1 MLMMNKNNNIMVWN
15 CRGAAS
21 TAFYRY
27 CNQYVV
33 TWKPLM
39 LVIMETRCN
48 PDKLK
53 RTFNLL
59 GYDGFLAT
67 ENSGFASGIVVAWK
81 LDFFTV
87 RLEEK
92 KFQYIH
98 MRVNY
103 LRGRDWYFTAVY
115 ASPHEDNRSIYEKNC

>member
-1 MLMMNKNNNIMVWN
+1 MSSLLGPFLFILLVMNILNNIMVWN

-21 TAFYRY
+21 SAFYRY

-33 TWKPLM
+33 TWKPVM

-53 RTFNLL
+53 KTFNLM

-67 ENSGFASGIVVAWK
+67 ENSGFAGGIIVAWK
-81 LDFFTV
+81 V
-87 RLEEK
+87 G
-92 KFQYIH
+92 H
-98 MRVNY
+98 
-103 LRGRDWYFTAVY
+103 G
-115 ASPHEDNRSIYEKNC
+115 